1 MITPAMDINQAV
13 ESDVIILSLSGKLI
27 GQKEIEQLYAQV
39 RKLQEGKINRLVLNL
54 EKLDWMGSLGLGAL
68 ISCMTTMR
76 NAGGDV
82 HLCNLNPK
90 LRSLLK
96 ITKLEL
102 VMPVYDSTD
111 TAIRSFFNSVKN

>member
-1 MITPAMDINQAV
+1 MKSIMDINKTSENNV
-13 ESDVIILSLSGKLI
+13 VILSLSGKLI
-27 GQKEIEQLYAQV
+27 GQQEIDQLYFQI
-39 RKLQEGKINRLVLNL
+39 RQLQENIVNQIVLNL
-54 EKLDWMGSLGLGAL
+54 EQLDWMGSLGLGAL

-76 NAGGDV
+76 NSGGDI

-102 VMPVYDSTD
+102 VMPVFESTD
-111 TAIRSFFNSVKN
+111 TAVQSFFNTVKN

>member
-1 MITPAMDINQAV
+1 MDINQAFENNV
-13 ESDVIILSLSGKLI
+13 VILTLTGKLI
-27 GQKEIEQLYAQV
+27 GKNEIEQLYSQV
-39 RKLQEGKINRLVLNL
+39 RQLQERAVNRLVLNL
-54 EKLDWMGSLGLGAL
+54 QGLDWMGSLGLGAL

-90 LRSLLK
+90 LQSLMK

-102 VMPVYDSTD
+102 VMPVFESTE
-111 TAIRSFFNSVKN
+111 TAVQSFFNSIKN

>member
-1 MITPAMDINQAV
+1 MDINKTLENNV
-13 ESDVIILSLSGKLI
+13 VILSLSGKLI
-27 GQKEIEQLYAQV
+27 GQKEIEQLYFQI
-39 RKLQEGKINRLVLNL
+39 RQLQENNVNRIVLNL
-54 EKLDWMGSLGLGAL
+54 EQLDWMGSLGLGAL

-76 NAGGDV
+76 NAGGDI

-102 VMPVYDSTD
+102 VMPVFDSTD
-111 TAIRSFFNSVKN
+111 TAVQSFFNTVKN